1 MIGTGYYN
9 ERRKN
14 EEKEHKFNVQKF
26 HKSLNSIKNKAKIS
40 KSESSVNFNEKIDKI
55 MNRSDNIEGWKRTY
69 NLRSDF
75 SLINIPKVNIEKFQ
89 GGDFEYKDKYLEI
102 MERRIE
108 RSDFLKEK
116 SKRSNE
122 FSQLLDEMKGAIE
135 IPRDRNKSVTVDPYK
150 LLNFI
155 FKNGIITTLSL
166 PIMQLREN
174 WDDFV
179 STPLYLMGDFKDK
192 IKTWNLDRQAQKRYE
207 DIAENG
213 INTDNQYYKV
223 ENFISGQRTSK
234 LYNEQLTRKALELT
248 NTVSYAG
255 RADSE
260 RLIQELIDSYDIF
273 SFDKTGF
280 DLYEKYRSVNWNY
293 GFVDDPLKIRELGLV
308 SDMFETYRNMD
319 EFSTVTLN
327 GKEYSKADYLENIKQ
342 RISSAFDYS
351 IIKDM
356 DVSEY
361 TQQENYGSFDD
372 RTKKYDAEAE
382 KKVTELAIK
391 QLMQNEISKRL
402 RKLGYDVKDTDI
414 KIDIEN
420 SEDGTPEIKMTDYSV
435 PEIVNTLNIP
445 IENLFRQIDKGRID
459 LKAIE
464 RDLRN
469 GNIDGLDKILEK
481 KYPDTGYA
489 VEKEKETTID
499 WGQLESD
506 MPLKIEPDD
515 YNFIDSTKLRIRDL
529 PQFYKIAEFYE
540 KAMVGIS
547 KEDIE
552 NALAKKSAIYISRK
566 TDYNADDD
574 ISLMRPEVSEVLKQS
589 ILTTFYNED
598 MKSGIELNELET
610 NEIER
615 LVNEISDIAAQRR
628 SLIKDSDGYSKREN
642 KTEAMPDSSR
652 DKVLNKSAGMS
663 DEEWERQLNMYESA
677 ENSRIFEELEEEHI
691 HEHERFDDVEI

>member
-9 ERRKN
+9 EIRKN
-14 EEKEHKFNVQKF
+14 EEKEHKFDVQKF
-26 HKSLNSIKNKAKIS
+26 HKSLSSIENKSKIS
-40 KSESSVNFNEKIDKI
+40 KSESSVNFTERVDKI
-55 MNRSDNIEGWKRTY
+55 TNRSKSIEGWKRTY

-75 SLINIPKVNIEKFQ
+75 SIINIPKVNIEKFE
-89 GGDFEYKDKYLEI
+89 GGDFEYKDKYLDI

-166 PIMQLREN
+166 PVMQLREN

-192 IKTWNLDRQAQKRYE
+192 IQTWRLDRQAQKRYE

-213 INTDNQYYKV
+213 IDTESQYYKV
-223 ENFISGQRTSK
+223 ENFISGQRASK
-234 LYNEQLTRKALELT
+234 LYNETLTRKALELT

-255 RADSE
+255 RDDSE
-260 RLIQELIDSYDIF
+260 RLVQELIDSYDIF
-273 SFDKTGF
+273 SFDSSGF

-319 EFSTVTLN
+319 EFSTITLN

-356 DVSEY
+356 DVAEY

-382 KKVTELAIK
+382 NKVTELAIK

-435 PEIVNTLNIP
+435 PEIVTTLNIP
-445 IENLFRQIDKGRID
+445 IENLFRQVDKGRID
-459 LKAIE
+459 LKAVE

-469 GNIDGLDKILEK
+469 GNIEGLDKILEK

-499 WGQLESD
+499 WGQLERD

-515 YNFIDSTKLRIRDL
+515 YNFIDNTKLRIRDL
-529 PQFYKIAEFYE
+529 PQFHRIAEFYE

-552 NALAKKSAIYISRK
+552 NALAKKSSIDISRK

-574 ISLMRPEVSEVLKQS
+574 ISLMRPEVSEILKKS
-589 ILTTFYNED
+589 IVTTFYNED
-598 MKSGIELNELET
+598 MKSGIELNELEM

-615 LVNEISDIAAQRR
+615 LVHEIGDIAAQRR
-628 SLIKDSDGYSKREN
+628 SLIKDSEAYERREN

-652 DKVLNKSAGMS
+652 DKVLERSAGMS

-677 ENSRIFEELEEEHI
+677 ENSRMFEELEEERMR
-691 HEHERFDDVEI
+691 EHERFDDVEI